1 MPATNR
7 RSLGRRKGRPPK
19 LAIDDNWVWGRV
31 LVWGQHSAD
40 VARELGL
47 TEASIKQAVRRV
59 DRCFDAIQEEVLPGL
74 RDPLVARAIYHGV
87 LVRRLAQ
94 TLGLA
99 PRNEDVLDSVCQ
111 VLGVL
116 MTDFEG
122 GLETNKPNVD
132 QSHDNVAN
140 CDVPRTCAIE

>member
-7 RSLGRRKGRPPK
+7 RLLGRRPK
-19 LAIDDNWVWGRV
+19 LALDDYWVWGRV
-31 LVWGQHSAD
+31 LDWRHRTED
-40 VARELGL
+40 VANELGR
-47 TEASIKQAVRRV
+47 TVASIERAIRRV
-59 DRCFDAIQEEVLPGL
+59 ERYYDAIQEEVLPGL
-74 RDPLVARAIYHGV
+74 RSPVAARAIYHRV

-116 MTDFEG
+116 MTDLEG
-122 GLETNKPNVD
+122 GLETNNPNVD
-132 QSHDNVAN
+132 QPPANVAN
-140 CDVPRTCAIE
+140 HDAERTCAIE